1 MNTTQRIT
9 ANFKKTD
16 SLGRIIL
23 SNPHTMR
30 SLQKAGM
37 VLGDNIREGDPI
49 TLCDDKIAG
58 VIGIVTL
65 TPDGEWVAVVD
76 WEEVGKCLQ

>member
-1 MNTTQRIT
+1 MNMTQRIT

-16 SLGRIIL
+16 NKGRIIL
-23 SNPHTMR
+23 SEPHTIK

-37 VLGDNIREGDPI
+37 VLGDNLKEGDSI
-49 TLCDDKIAG
+49 TLCDEKIAG
-58 VIGIVTL
+58 VIGTVTL
-65 TPDGEWVAVVD
+65 TPDGQWVAVVN